1 MPVTYNIVPIP
12 LWYFADNEGRP
23 LGGGYMTTWR
33 SVDKVTP
40 KPIYT
45 DASGQFAWPNPVYF
59 NANGEAPGMFFWAD
73 DEPYFVIVYASDGTQ
88 LFNVDNYGPGIAGG
102 GGGGTV
108 TTNNFLANYVINNL
122 FLQQGGTSVV
132 AGINT
137 FSNIQSGTVI
147 APSCHEGF
155 VKVSTGFSTIPY
167 AGPDIMFV
175 RSNDSSTDN
184 LKFAKADFDA
194 GTNPLTGDI
203 TPEYYVQ
210 LTCTAAGNET
220 LKAIQWPID
229 LHVKNLEQQPV
240 SGIVWAKSNSGTPS
254 LLMNLVQYFGTGSA
268 TTPVVTPIP
277 INAGTL
283 VGSWVAY
290 SGVLN
295 TIPSVA
301 GKTLGSGGD
310 DATYLQICFPT
321 AQTFDISFTKPKL
334 YLGTVTVFPE
344 LQSYDFV
351 NTNVNSP
358 RTGDIRTSLNAH
370 APFGWVAA
378 NNGTIG
384 SASSTSSNIAR
395 ANIDTWPL
403 YSLIWNGVT
412 DHWAPVAGGR
422 GASAIA
428 DFSANKAMTLTKNL
442 GRVLAGMNPLFTT
455 SMTFTANY
463 LIATFTVSSTSQ
475 LPTGTPVVV
484 SNSGGALPTPLT
496 ENTVY
501 YVINTGA
508 TTFQL
513 AISVDYAQDSAAI
526 TLLDNGTGT
535 HTVLP
540 ALGAAIGQGAHVLI
554 QDELPDVNLNMSDV
568 PVWQVGTNANGV
580 IAVGDHLNQKGTA
593 NNASNVIPLGGGD
606 VPHNTM
612 QPTTF
617 MNVFI
622 KL

>member
-33 SVDKVTP
+33 SLDKVTP

-45 DASGQFAWPNPVYF
+45 DASGQFAWPNPVFF
-59 NANGEAPGMFFWAD
+59 NANGEAPGMFFFAD
-73 DEPYFVIVYASDGTQ
+73 DEPYFLIVYNAD
-88 LFNVDNYGPGIAGG
+88 NVQMFSINNYGPGIAGG
-102 GGGGTV
+102 GGGGTI

-137 FSNIQSGTVI
+137 FSNIQNGTVI
-147 APSCHEGF
+147 APSSHERL
-155 VKVSTGFSTIPY
+155 VRVATGFSTIPY
-167 AGPDIMFV
+167 AGPDVMFV

-194 GTNPLTGDI
+194 GTNPLTGDV

-210 LTCTAAGNET
+210 LTCTAGGNET
-220 LKAIQWPID
+220 LKSIQWPID
-229 LHVKNLEQQPV
+229 LHVKNLEQQTV

-254 LLMNLVQYFGTGSA
+254 LTMNIVQYFGTGSA
-268 TTPVVTPIP
+268 TPPVVTPIS
-277 INAGTL
+277 IGAGTL
-283 VGSWVAY
+283 AGSWNAY

-301 GKTLGSGGD
+301 GKTLGSGAD

-358 RTGDIRTSLNAH
+358 RTGDIRTSFNAH
-370 APFGWVAA
+370 QPFGWVIA
-378 NNGTIG
+378 NDGGIG
-384 SASSTSSNIAR
+384 SATSGATTR
-395 ANIDTWPL
+395 ANVDTWAL
-403 YSLIWNGVT
+403 YSLLWNSVT
-412 DHWAPVAGGR
+412 NQWAPVAGGR
-422 GASAIA
+422 GSDAIS
-428 DFSANKAMTLTKNL
+428 DFGNNKAMTLTKNL
-442 GRVLAGMNPLFTT
+442 GRVLAGLNPLLVDNFTFAADST
-455 SMTFTANY
+455 TD
-463 LIATFTVSSTSQ
+463 LLTVSSTTEM
-475 LPTGTPVVV
+475 PTGTPLVV
-484 SNSGGALPTPLT
+484 SNSGGGGALPTPLVA
-496 ENTVY
+496 NTVY
-501 YVINTGA
+501 YVINNNSITPN
-508 TTFQL
+508 TLYL
-513 AISVDYAQDSAAI
+513 ALSVDYAQAGTHIDL
-526 TLLDNGTGT
+526 TDNGTGT
-535 HTVLP
+535 QTILP
-540 ALGAAIGQGAHVLI
+540 ALGAAIGEGVHVLTVG
-554 QDELPDVNLNMSDV
+554 ELASHTHPPLSGSGFDVKVNSGGIDNFNAGTQNATQATTGSRGSD
-568 PVWQVGTNANGV
+568 
-580 IAVGDHLNQKGTA
+580 L
-593 NNASNVIPLGGGD
+593 
-606 VPHNTM
+606 PHNTM

-617 MNVFI
+617 MNVFL